1 MKKHKDKETQEEK
14 NRAVS
19 SEMMMETAPFMQVM
33 LKMGIPA
40 IIAQLVNIIYNIV
53 DRIYIGHMEGNGSLA
68 LTGVGVTLPVL
79 IIISAFS
86 AFAGS
91 GGAPLAAIALGR
103 GERRRAEEILGNVVL
118 MLLSFSVVLT
128 ILFQIMKEPVL
139 YLFGASDATISYA
152 MKYLTIYLCGTLVV
166 QLALGLNP
174 FISAQGKTGIAMVSV
189 LLGAG
194 LNIVLDPLFIFVLD
208 MGVEGAAI
216 ATVISQLCSA
226 VFVTG
231 FLLSKNS
238 SIRIKR
244 EHLKLSAKTI
254 GKIAALGV
262 SPFIMQSTECMIS
275 VVFNSNLQKYGGDL
289 YVGSLV
295 ILQSVMQLILTP
307 VSGFNQGVQP
317 IISYNYGAGNK
328 ERVTG
333 IMKRLMAVNVITSL
347 VMTALVMGFPGIF
360 ARMFTSDVMLIALA
374 KKVLPVFVAGCLV
387 FGVQMSSQ
395 TTFLGLGQAKI
406 SLFMALLRKVILLIP
421 LAVIFPK
428 IFGVMGIYWA
438 EPIADALAA
447 TICGTTL
454 FLRIGKILNTSGDSH

>member
-1 MKKHKDKETQEEK
+1 
-14 NRAVS
+14 
-19 SEMMMETAPFMQVM
+19 
-33 LKMGIPA
+33 
-40 IIAQLVNIIYNIV
+40 
-53 DRIYIGHMEGNGSLA
+53 IYIGHMEGDGSLA

-79 IIISAFS
+79 IIVSAFS

-103 GERRRAEEILGNVVL
+103 GERRRAQEILGNVFL
-118 MLLSFSVVLT
+118 MLLVFSVVLT
-128 ILFQIMKEPVL
+128 VLFQVIKEPVL
-139 YLFGASDATISYA
+139 YLFGASDATIPYA
-152 MKYLTIYLCGTLVV
+152 MKYLTIYLWGTVVV

-174 FISAQGKTGIAMVSV
+174 FISAQGKTGIAMISV
-189 LLGAG
+189 MLGAG
-194 LNIVLDPLFIFVLD
+194 LNILLDPVFIFGLNL
-208 MGVEGAAI
+208 GVEGAAI
-216 ATVISQLCSA
+216 ATVISQFCSA
-226 VFVTG
+226 FFVVG
-231 FLLSKNS
+231 FLLSEHS
-238 SIRIKR
+238 SIRIKK
-244 EHLKLSAKTI
+244 EYLKLSMETV
-254 GKIAALGV
+254 GRIAALGV

-295 ILQSVMQLILTP
+295 ILQSIMQLILTP

-317 IISYNYGAGNK
+317 IISYNYGAGDK
-328 ERVTG
+328 ARVKG
-333 IMKRLMAVNVITSL
+333 IMKRLMIINVTFSAT
-347 VMTALVMGFPGIF
+347 MTALVM
-360 ARMFTSDVMLIALA
+360 
-374 KKVLPVFVAGCLV
+374 VLPGLFAKIFTPDTLLIELVKEVLPIFVAGCLV

-421 LAVIFPK
+421 LAVIFPR

-454 FLRIGKILNTSGDSH
+454 FLRIGKILNKEAR